1 MMTTRWTHVYGSP
14 IGELRLELEGDALVR
29 LRLPNE
35 PAGEGGQ
42 PDPERF
48 AQVVR
53 QLDAYF
59 AGELE
64 RFELPMRLAGTAF
77 QREVWAALDG
87 VGYGERVSYGE
98 LARRLGKAA
107 GASRAVG
114 AAVGKNPLPII
125 VPCHRIVGAD
135 GAMTGYLGGLE
146 AKVFLLELEGPRRL
160 L

>member
-1 MMTTRWTHVYGSP
+1 MTRWTHVYESP
-14 IGELRLELEGDALVR
+14 IGELRLELEGDELVR
-29 LRLPNE
+29 LRLPSE

-42 PDPERF
+42 PAPERF
-48 AQVVR
+48 AEVVR

-64 RFELPMRLAGTAF
+64 RFELPVRLVGTAF
-77 QREVWAALDG
+77 QLEVWAALDG
-87 VGYGERVSYGE
+87 VGYGERASYGE

-135 GAMTGYLGGLE
+135 GSMTGYLGGVE
-146 AKVFLLELEGPRRL
+146 AKVFLLGLEGPRRL